1 MTRKAAIFLAAS
13 LVSLGG
19 STAAVRVHFV
29 AGGTMTADRA
39 WAEGGNLILETE
51 TGRIGIPLDLVAR
64 VENVDAPAASAVATK
79 PAPPKPPPVDDE
91 PSPVEEAAHALRAG
105 DADRAATLFHRA
117 LTERPERLD
126 VRIGYALSEVARGRD
141 PVALAAVL
149 DGLVLHPR
157 DPSLLEILGDLRDR
171 EERVEDALRAWREA
185 GARAPDPRLTEK
197 IARAER
203 ELAAG
208 RDYAFAATAHF
219 TVRHEG
225 DLDPDFAGAILDF
238 LEERWGDLTSAF
250 RHAPSQPVTVILYPE
265 RTFRDVTQAPDDVGG
280 LYDGKVRVPLGGVTR
295 LDPALAR
302 VLSHELTH
310 AIVHSKTRGKAP
322 RWLHEGLAQWA
333 EPRPLTRAQT
343 AEVRE
348 RVRSGDPSDWDRRA
362 FSYPAAL
369 SLVRWIEAERGF
381 STLVSL
387 LDRLGEGV
395 SEDDAFSAVYG
406 QGYADLCRRWADS
419 LERGKER

>member
-1 MTRKAAIFLAAS
+1 VTRKAAILFATWLAS
-13 LVSLGG
+13 LGVSA
-19 STAAVRVHFV
+19 AAVRVHFV
-29 AGGTMTADRA
+29 AGGTMNADRA

-51 TGRIGIPLDLVAR
+51 TGSIGIPLDLVVR
-64 VENVDAPAASAVATK
+64 VESVDRPAANAVASRAPS
-79 PAPPKPPPVDDE
+79 PAPSSVADE
-91 PSPVEEAAHALRAG
+91 SSPLVEAAHALRAG

-117 LTERPERLD
+117 LAERPEKLD
-126 VRIGYALSEVARGRD
+126 VRVGYALAEIARGRD

-149 DGLVLHPR
+149 DGLALHPH
-157 DPSLLEILGDLRDR
+157 DPRLLEILGDLRDR
-171 EERVEDALRAWREA
+171 EERVDDALRAWREA
-185 GARAPDPRLTEK
+185 GERAPDARLAEK
-197 IARAER
+197 IAKAER

-225 DLDPDFAGAILDF
+225 DLETEFAGAILDF

-265 RTFRDVTQAPDDVGG
+265 RAFRDVTQAPDEVGG
-280 LYDGKVRVPLGGVTR
+280 VYDGKVRVPLGGVTR

-333 EPRPLTRAQT
+333 EPRPLTSVQT
-343 AEVRE
+343 AEVWD
-348 RVRSGDPSDWDRRA
+348 RVRNGDPADWDRRA

-395 SEDDAFSAVYG
+395 PEDEAFSAVYG
-406 QGYADLCRRWADS
+406 QGYADLCRRWAES
-419 LERGKER
+419 LGRGGGR